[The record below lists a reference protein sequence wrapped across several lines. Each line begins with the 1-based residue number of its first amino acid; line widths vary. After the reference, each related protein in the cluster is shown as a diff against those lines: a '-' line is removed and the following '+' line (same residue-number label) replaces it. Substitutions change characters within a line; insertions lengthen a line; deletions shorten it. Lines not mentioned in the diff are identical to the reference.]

1 MVIRGGT
8 MSLAVVLVC
17 LVCATYA
24 QEVADIVSNDGYR
37 LEAEPWVVRLWLRT
51 LGAIQVLRNAFFWKL
66 DIHPPPCND
75 INVEKSTGSP

>member
-37 LEAEPWVVRLWLRT
+37 LEAEP
-51 LGAIQVLRNAFFWKL
+51 
-66 DIHPPPCND
+66 
-75 INVEKSTGSP
+75 